1 MDELYEVL
9 GVSKNAT
16 PKEIKKAYKDK
27 SKIHH
32 PDKESGNEDLFK
44 KIQKAYT
51 VLIDPLSRKM
61 YDITGNAEEVSFEK
75 EIQTFFDTYI
85 IPEIINIEKTSFE
98 RVDIIKLIH
107 ALINDKIRELENK
120 INQSKEVKR
129 RLELILFRK
138 RNKFTESEDILHKL
152 FEPHIKKAE
161 MTISMLR
168 AEFDFIYRVCEIMEG
183 YDYNIAAYMADN
195 IIDNV

>member
-1 MDELYEVL
+1 MDELYKVL

-61 YDITGNAEEVSFEK
+61 YDITGNAKEVSFEK

-161 MTISMLR
+161 MNILMLR
-168 AEFDFIYRVCEIMEG
+168 AEFDFIYKVCEIMEG

>member
-9 GVSKNAT
+9 GLSKNAT

-152 FEPHIKKAE
+152 FEPHIKGAE

>member
-1 MDELYEVL
+1 MKNLYELL
-9 GVSKNAT
+9 GIDKTAT
-16 PKEIKKAYKDK
+16 PKEVKKAYKDK
-27 SKIHH
+27 SKLHH
-32 PDKESGNEDLFK
+32 PDKEKGSEELFK
-44 KIQKAYT
+44 RLQEAYT

-61 YDITGNAEEVSFEK
+61 YDITGNIQEVSFEK
-75 EIQTFFDTYI
+75 EMQTFFDSYI

-98 RVDIIKLIH
+98 RVDVIELIH

-138 RNKFTESEDILHKL
+138 RNKITESEDTLHKL

-161 MTISMLR
+161 MSILMLR
-168 AEFDFIYRVCEIMEG
+168 AEFDFIYKVCEIMEG
-183 YDYNIAAYMADN
+183 YEYNIAAYMADN

>member
-1 MDELYEVL
+1 MKNLYELL
-9 GVSKNAT
+9 GIDKTAT
-16 PKEIKKAYKDK
+16 PKEVKKAYKDK
-27 SKIHH
+27 SKLHH
-32 PDKESGNEDLFK
+32 PDKKNGSEELFK
-44 KIQKAYT
+44 KLQEAYT

-61 YDITGNAEEVSFEK
+61 YDITGNIQEVSFEK
-75 EIQTFFDTYI
+75 EMQTFFDSYI

-98 RVDIIKLIH
+98 RVDIIQLIH

-138 RNKFTESEDILHKL
+138 RNKFTESEDTLHKL

-161 MTISMLR
+161 MNILMLR
-168 AEFDFIYRVCEIMEG
+168 AEFDFIYKVCEIMEG
-183 YDYNIAAYMADN
+183 YEYNIAAYMADN

>member
-161 MTISMLR
+161 MNILMLR
-168 AEFDFIYRVCEIMEG
+168 AEFDFIYKVCEIMEG

>member
-1 MDELYEVL
+1 MDELYKVL

-161 MTISMLR
+161 MNILMLR
-168 AEFDFIYRVCEIMEG
+168 AEFDFIYKVCEIMEG